1 MKTIFDKIYVIN
13 LVENTERKKFI
24 EQEFK
29 DYKLDFEFIHTPDFY
44 NLFDKYKEKFF
55 NVYDLWG
62 NKINLRLFGCTL
74 GNYMAVK
81 QAYEFGYNNVLIIED
96 DVCFT
101 KDKKLLE
108 QYFNNVPNNADMIR
122 YSYRCVNEND
132 LDLLENISKD
142 KYNQQYLLSGKDI
155 PNTKIQY
162 CGTSIWAIMNRKTM
176 KKYIDS
182 ITNKFLGAD
191 QIDLFFTNMDKADFN
206 IYFANKCLNV
216 EFSYFTYLSNKET
229 IPVFY
234 KNPFMNKLTKKDF
247 YNPKIVDYPKES
259 FTIQ

>member
-1 MKTIFDKIYVIN
+1 MKTIFDKIYIIN

-44 NLFDKYKEKFF
+44 NLFDKYKEEFF
-55 NVYDLWG
+55 NIYDLWG

-81 QAYEFGYNNVLIIED
+81 QAYEFECNNVLIIED

-108 QYFNNVPNNADMIR
+108 YYLNNVPNDADMIR
-122 YSYRCVNEND
+122 YAFRCINEHD
-132 LDLLENISKD
+132 LSLIENMHKD
-142 KYNQQYLLSGKDI
+142 KYNNDYLLVGKDV
-155 PNTKIQY
+155 PNNKIQY
-162 CGTSIWAIMNRKTM
+162 CGTSMWAIMNTQTM

-191 QIDLFFTNMDKADFN
+191 QIDLFFTNMQNNDFN
-206 IYFANKCLNV
+206 IYLANRCLNV
-216 EFSYFTYLSNKET
+216 EFSYYIYLNSNESQP
-229 IPVFY
+229 IFY
-234 KNPFMNKLTKKDF
+234 KNPFMNDLTEKNF
-247 YNPKIVDYPKES
+247 YNPKIVNYPKES
-259 FTIQ
+259 FTII